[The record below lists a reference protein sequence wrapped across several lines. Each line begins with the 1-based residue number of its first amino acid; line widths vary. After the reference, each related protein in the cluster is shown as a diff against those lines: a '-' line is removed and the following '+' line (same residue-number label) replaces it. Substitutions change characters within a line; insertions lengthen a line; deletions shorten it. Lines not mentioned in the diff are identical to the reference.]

1 VTSYN
6 GKVTQM
12 IHLVAGQTNLRLT
25 ESVAS
30 ENSKLLAAMS
40 SDLIKSANSAALDS
54 GGELKV
60 LLKDKYS
67 QVLADYGRYLEN
79 RQEQLYLQL
88 ELADFLED
96 SGYFQSTIQQL
107 YRHWSKLWP
116 QIVDQGSV
124 AEINYDIYLLT
135 PWLYLPKELV
145 VDTVFVKD
153 WLDKNCDDKDDKD
166 DKDNKD
172 NKGITPV
179 ITLLDSKV
187 IYLSRWIQASEDN
200 LGNDEE
206 DEEENEEEYSEEED
220 CLISLISLQQA
231 SNSGVLLKSKTTFHP
246 DGYNIAEEEIYLNQT
261 LDVVF
266 ELAPAAQAI
275 HSLQDAREEFNDDT
289 QINRLVKIT
298 TEWTETGTHLR
309 TRYYIVNHAVFGTL
323 DNSLP
328 LRDAYSREFTGRVLT
343 TEHTRRG
350 KQRPEETKILATRF

>member
-1 VTSYN
+1 M
-6 GKVTQM
+6 QM
-12 IHLVAGQTNLRLT
+12 IRLVAGQTNLRLT

-30 ENSKLLAAMS
+30 ENSKLLAVMS
-40 SDLIKSANSAALDS
+40 SGRTKSATRSQGNE
-54 GGELKV
+54 GEIKV
-60 LLKDKYS
+60 SLKDKYS

-124 AEINYDIYLLT
+124 AEINYEIYLLT

-145 VDTVFVKD
+145 VDTIFVKD
-153 WLDKNCDDKDDKD
+153 WLDKNYNDEYGEDG
-166 DKDNKD
+166 KDNKD
-172 NKGITPV
+172 NKDITPA

-187 IYLSRWIQASEDN
+187 IYLSRWVQASKDN
-200 LGNDEE
+200 LENEEDEE
-206 DEEENEEEYSEEED
+206 DEEDEENEDEEEYSEEED

-231 SNSGVLLKSKTTFHP
+231 ANSGVLLKSKTTFHP
-246 DGYNIAEEEIYLNQT
+246 ESYNIAEEEIYLNRP
-261 LDVVF
+261 LNVVF

-275 HSLQDAREEFNDDT
+275 RSLQYAMEEFIDDT

-298 TEWTETGTHLR
+298 TEWTETGTLLR
-309 TRYYIVNHAVFGTL
+309 TSYYIVNHAVFGTL
-323 DNSLP
+323 DNSLS

-343 TEHTRRG
+343 TERTGRD
-350 KQRPEETKILATRF
+350 KQRLEERKILATRF